1 MEFIKNTCEK
11 FFFDKFKP
19 SPIPILFIPFNQNDD
34 KCNNCGNKYS
44 ETLLFKQKYCRECL
58 LRYITDITD
67 NFTYLDIHISTINSK
82 CNEHETTRNE
92 EFYTRSIKEW
102 CKNCSIISYF
112 KQIPTNSLAYYDDD
126 FNFEGQNMIIESEK
140 DCKFCGKLI
149 YKTTLLYEKLKICS
163 DCYPISYEFIISSTT
178 EETIPIFYLPWW
190 DTFYVCVRCKAKL
203 LSGGANQKWC
213 SYCFIIYCGCR
224 YCLTTNIIFGLTC
237 QTHCKKCK
245 RVTPIFMDNT
255 IVNIGSNEIDDF
267 VYKKRNIV
275 NDLKNIYTKDI
286 DKYDDNPLNV
296 YDFFKE
302 KLCVKSV
309 SEAII
314 EWIPYSRIKNLKEIA
329 KGDFG
334 IIYQATWLDGGI
346 SDGTGYSRKKNETVA
361 IKRFIDCINHK
372 KDLLNELKS
381 YYQCYNEYGHIIRYY
396 GITKDLETNEDML
409 VMKYTNM
416 ENLLISITRKKKLEN
431 VSKESEPDK
440 INEKSHSKETNS
452 TNSSNLRE
460 GIIINWI
467 PYSQFKDIKEMAKGG
482 YSIIYKA
489 TWLSNN
495 ETVILKRFINSKDI
509 DKYFLN
515 ELKSSQYCYE
525 IRHNIIKT
533 YGFTKDL
540 DLEDYILVM
549 EYAKEG
555 DLHNLLQKC
564 FADITWNKKK
574 LAILWQI
581 AEGYLYYVFITIT
594 YDNY

>member
-1 MEFIKNTCEK
+1 MKFIKNTCEK
-11 FFFDKFKP
+11 NFFDKFKP
-19 SPIPILFIPFNQNDD
+19 SPIPILFIPFNQSDD

-67 NFTYLDIHISTINSK
+67 NYTYLDIYISTINSK
-82 CNEHETTRNE
+82 CNEHETIRNE

-126 FNFEGQNMIIESEK
+126 FNFEEQNMIIKNEK

-149 YKTTLLYEKLKICS
+149 YKTSLLYEKLKICS

-190 DTFYVCVRCKAKL
+190 DTFCVCVRCKAKL

-213 SYCFIIYCGCR
+213 SYCFIIYSGCR

-245 RVTPIFMDNT
+245 RVMPIFIDNT

-314 EWIPYSRIKNLKEIA
+314 EWIPYSRIKNLKEIT

-346 SDGTGYSRKKNETVA
+346 SGGTGYSRKKNETVA

-372 KDLLNELKS
+372 RDLLNELKS
-381 YYQCYNEYGHIIRYY
+381 YYQCYNEYRHIIRYY
-396 GITKDLETNEDML
+396 GITKELETNEYML

-416 ENLLISITRKKKLEN
+416 ENLLINIMWKEKSEN
-431 VSKESEPDK
+431 VSKVSEPDK
-440 INEKSHSKETNS
+440 INEKSHSKVTYS
-452 TNSSNLRE
+452 MNSSNLRE
-460 GIIINWI
+460 VPNKKNKKERKGPNAFLIYLKEIRKASPKAKAREISLEIDAHFSEEGDKSPSSSNIINTIEI
-467 PYSQFKDIKEMAKGG
+467 PSD
-482 YSIIYKA
+482 
-489 TWLSNN
+489 TL
-495 ETVILKRFINSKDI
+495 
-509 DKYFLN
+509 
-515 ELKSSQYCYE
+515 E
-525 IRHNIIKT
+525 IPSGHT
-533 YGFTKDL
+533 
-540 DLEDYILVM
+540 
-549 EYAKEG
+549 
-555 DLHNLLQKC
+555 
-564 FADITWNKKK
+564 
-574 LAILWQI
+574 
-581 AEGYLYYVFITIT
+581 
-594 YDNY
+594 